1 MATAAA
7 STASTAST
15 ASPSKKSVRSRRN
28 RRNGG
33 SGGTKKPLSTSGEE
47 VRGSS
52 EASAVVKEG
61 IEDLDGACALAP
73 QGVGAKGGVVYD
85 QRVPDINLSN
95 LEDFLEAVEASTDEE
110 KEEPDEPNIAEGAG
124 AMFDS
129 LPKVQAETPKKGRSR
144 HAVDNL
150 IIYNFLKKTLSS
162 FSSCSPDPMTT
173 SETMNLNSQNI
184 SYKFGYY
191 LNFFK

>member
-7 STASTAST
+7 STD
-15 ASPSKKSVRSRRN
+15 SPSKKSVRSRRN

-33 SGGTKKPLSTSGEE
+33 SGGTKKPLSTSDE
-47 VRGSS
+47 VKGSS

-61 IEDLDGACALAP
+61 LEDLDGACALAP
-73 QGVGAKGGVVYD
+73 QGVGAKGGVSYD
-85 QRVPDINLSN
+85 QRVPNINSSN
-95 LEDFLEAVEASTDEE
+95 LEDFLDAVEASTDEE

-150 IIYNFLKKTLSS
+150 LIYS
-162 FSSCSPDPMTT
+162 FQLID
-173 SETMNLNSQNI
+173 LVR
-184 SYKFGYY
+184 
-191 LNFFK
+191 

>member
-1 MATAAA
+1 MATAGA

-33 SGGTKKPLSTSGEE
+33 SGGTKKPLLTSEE
-47 VRGSS
+47 VTGSS
-52 EASAVVKEG
+52 KASAVVKEG
-61 IEDLDGACALAP
+61 LEDIDGACALAP
-73 QGVGAKGGVVYD
+73 QGVGAKGGVSYD
-85 QRVPDINLSN
+85 QRVPNINLSN

-144 HAVDNL
+144 HVVDNL
-150 IIYNFLKKTLSS
+150 LIYHFLNNII
-162 FSSCSPDPMTT
+162 
-173 SETMNLNSQNI
+173 
-184 SYKFGYY
+184 KFFILFTGS
-191 LNFFK
+191 NDHF

>member
-1 MATAAA
+1 MATAA
-7 STASTAST
+7 AST

-33 SGGTKKPLSTSGEE
+33 TKKPLLTSEE
-47 VRGSS
+47 VKGSL

-61 IEDLDGACALAP
+61 LKDLDGACALAP
-73 QGVGAKGGVVYD
+73 QGVGAKGGVSYD
-85 QRVPDINLSN
+85 QRVPNIHLSN

-110 KEEPDEPNIAEGAG
+110 KEAVEDEEPNIAEGAG

-129 LPKVQAETPKKGRSR
+129 LPKVQAESPKKGRSR

-150 IIYNFLKKTLSS
+150 LIYNFLKTFIDFFIRMMVEI
-162 FSSCSPDPMTT
+162 FSNFSCMF
-173 SETMNLNSQNI
+173 LNPN
-184 SYKFGYY
+184 
-191 LNFFK
+191 NFFQYCILIVLIYQV